1 MKLFKKASTL
11 AVMIVTAGV
20 VAPVS
25 ASNAGASGPG
35 LSAAAAQVAIWIA
48 GELQSRLA
56 RKFTVASPLATLD
69 GNHMTIVA
77 KRLPDAAPLHG
88 LSGPR
93 KKHL

>member
-1 MKLFKKASTL
+1 MNMFKKASTF
-11 AVMIVTAGV
+11 AVMAMTVGV

-25 ASNAGASGPG
+25 ASNAGVNVAG
-35 LSAAAAQVAIWIA
+35 LSAVATQVAVWIA
-48 GELQSRLA
+48 GEVQSRLTK
-56 RKFTVASPLATLD
+56 KFTVASPLATLD

-93 KKHL
+93 RKHP